1 MHISE
6 VDFCP
11 QKDQWWA
18 RLKPLALIR
27 ILETPAPNECL
38 AIEVYSPDEPYG
50 SVWNLVCPI
59 GAPTFRCLWSRM
71 PVPTEWFPGAR
82 TGDARALSNG
92 QVFFLVKNDDNIT
105 VLSDTALSDD
115 DIVKGSRLIQQGPE
129 RPQGETLFDKLRGD
143 HQTLLEPTPTPVK
156 QIELEPLPVEQ
167 PKQAGGLRPDLNRA
181 GGLSLI
187 PNRPT
192 TY

>member
-18 RLKPLALIR
+18 RLKPLALIH
-27 ILETPAPNECL
+27 ILESPDPQSCITTAT
-38 AIEVYSPDEPYG
+38 YSPDEPYG
-50 SVWNLVCPI
+50 TVWSLVGPI
-59 GAPTFRCLWSRM
+59 GQPIFRYLWSRM
-71 PVPTEWFPGAR
+71 PVPPEWFPGAR
-82 TGDARALSNG
+82 TGDARALGIG
-92 QVFFLVKNDDNIT
+92 QIFFLVKNDDSIT

-115 DIVKGSRLIQQGPE
+115 DIVKGSRLIQQGP
-129 RPQGETLFDKLRGD
+129 QGETLFDKLRGD
-143 HQTLLEPTPTPVK
+143 HQTLPEPNPTPVK
-156 QIELEPLPVEQ
+156 QIELEPFEQ
-167 PKQAGGLRPDLNRA
+167 PKQAGLHPDLNRA
-181 GGLSLI
+181 VGLSLI